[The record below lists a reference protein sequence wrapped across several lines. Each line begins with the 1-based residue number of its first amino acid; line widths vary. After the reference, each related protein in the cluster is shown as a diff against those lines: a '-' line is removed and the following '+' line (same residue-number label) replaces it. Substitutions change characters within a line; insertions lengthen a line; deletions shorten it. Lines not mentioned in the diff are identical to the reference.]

1 MTDKLTQA
9 IALIDDVASGIAATD
24 TYQRGRMA
32 ERTMIVAW
40 LREQGCKGVNDID
53 TADCI
58 ETGEHLTC
66 I

>member
-1 MTDKLTQA
+1 MEA
-9 IALIDDVASGIAATD
+9 IAYDCGVRDGAAE
-24 TYQRGRMA
+24 
-32 ERTMIVAW
+32 ERTLIVAW

>member
-1 MTDKLTQA
+1 MRDATLMEA
-9 IALIDDVASGIAATD
+9 IAYDCGVRDGAAE
-24 TYQRGRMA
+24 
-32 ERTMIVAW
+32 ERTLIVAW